1 MSETVVSQASQT
13 GKVLA
18 MPRPETVA
26 DLGVRRSFLEELAL
40 KILFLTGPLSVGELA
55 NRLQIAY
62 RAADEIFRRIRKGL
76 LCEVTGV
83 AENGPN
89 FSITSQGRQRALEL
103 LALNQYAGPAPVSL
117 SSYVQQVKEQSLRK
131 VAIRPADLQR
141 AFGHLVLDPKI
152 VAQLGSALNSG
163 TSIFLYG
170 PTGSGKT
177 TIAESLSK
185 VFAADKVWIPY
196 AVEIDGEVI
205 VVYDPVIHKPVPD
218 PGPEI
223 PDRRWVLCY
232 RPTVLV
238 GGELTI
244 EMLDLQ
250 FNTIAKFYEG
260 PTQMKANNGVLII
273 DDFGRQRVHP
283 DELLNRWVVP
293 LDRRI
298 DFLTLA
304 SGKKIEIPF
313 DMFVVF
319 ATNLSPSKLVDAA
332 FLRRIQSKLR
342 IGNISAQQFHEIF
355 RRIAEGA
362 KLEYDR
368 RVVDELIHIIQDS
381 LNEPLRACQPRD
393 ILSHIQWAAKY
404 EGTPIKIDPTTIQRA
419 VETYFLPTEKDEES

>member
-1 MSETVVSQASQT
+1 MGETVVSQASQT

-18 MPRPETVA
+18 MPRPESVA

-40 KILFLTGPLSVGELA
+40 KILFLTGPLTVGELA

-62 RAADEIFRRIRKGL
+62 RGADEIFRRIRKGL
-76 LCEVTGV
+76 LCEVTG
-83 AENGPN
+83 ATENGPN
-89 FSITSQGRQRALEL
+89 LSSTSQGRQRALEL

-117 SSYVQQVKEQSLRK
+117 SSYVQQVRQQSLRK
-131 VAIRPADLQR
+131 VAIHPAELQR

-152 VAQLGSALNSG
+152 VTQLGSALNSG

-205 VVYDPVIHKPVPD
+205 VVYDPVVHKPVPD
-218 PGPEI
+218 PGTDI

-244 EMLDLQ
+244 DMLDLQ

-260 PTQMKANNGVLII
+260 PTQMKSNNGVLII
-273 DDFGRQRVHP
+273 DDFGRQRLHP

-355 RRIAEGA
+355 RRIADGL

-393 ILSHIQWAAKY
+393 ILSQIQWAAKY
-404 EGTPIKIDPTTIQRA
+404 EGIPIKIDPTTIQRA
-419 VETYFLPTEKDEES
+419 VETYFLPTEKDEP

>member
-1 MSETVVSQASQT
+1 MNETIAPQAPKPARTAAIAQ
-13 GKVLA
+13 
-18 MPRPETVA
+18 PESVA
-26 DLGVRRSFLEELAL
+26 DLGVRRSFLEDLAL
-40 KILFLTGPLSVGELA
+40 KILYLTGPLTVSELA
-55 NRLQIAY
+55 DRLQIGY
-62 RAADEIFRRIRKGL
+62 RAADEIFRRMRKGL

-83 AENGPN
+83 AQGSPN
-89 FSITSQGRQRALEL
+89 LAITSQGRQRALEL

-117 SSYVQQVKEQSLRK
+117 SSYVQQVRQQCVRK
-131 VAIRPADLQR
+131 VAIHPADLQR

-152 VAQLGSALNSG
+152 TAQLGSALNSG

-177 TIAESLSK
+177 TIAESLSR

-196 AVEIDGEVI
+196 AVEVDGEVI

-218 PGPEI
+218 PGTEI
-223 PDRRWVLCY
+223 ADRRWVLCY

-250 FNTIAKFYEG
+250 FNTVAKFYEG
-260 PTQMKANNGVLII
+260 PTQMKANNGVLIV
-273 DDFGRQRVHP
+273 DDFGRQRLRP

-319 ATNLSPSKLVDAA
+319 ATNMSPGKLVDAA
-332 FLRRIQSKLR
+332 FLRRIQTKIR
-342 IGNISAQQFHEIF
+342 IGNISAPQFHEIF
-355 RRIAEGA
+355 RRIAEAG
-362 KLEYDR
+362 KLQYER

-404 EGTPIKIDPTTIQRA
+404 EGIPIKIDPATIQRA
-419 VETYFLPTEKDEES
+419 VEAYFLPAEKDEE